1 MMING
6 DLEPKGVRER
16 VALLRFEDLSK
27 KADLIAIR
35 ELTRL
40 DRERWRTGTYAII
53 KHCQTGNLDR

>member
-40 DRERWRTGTYAII
+40 DREMENW
-53 KHCQTGNLDR
+53 HLCDH